1 MVVLGKNNRYHKA
14 IAPDIVKPWFEQH
27 DSFELSVRGIK
38 TMLQRLGKLSGIH
51 CNAHTFRRGF
61 AVHNVKSGLST
72 RVVQALGG
80 WETLAMVEHY
90 SKSLQFS
97 DALALSCSQPEQN
110 LAYPPIT
117 RNQFIF

>member
-1 MVVLGKNNRYHKA
+1 MVVLGKNNRYRKA

-38 TMLQRLGKLSGIH
+38 TMLQKLGKLSGIH
-51 CNAHTFRRGF
+51 CNAHIFRRGF

-97 DALALSCSQPEQN
+97 DALALWKANCSQ
-110 LAYPPIT
+110 T
-117 RNQFIF
+117 